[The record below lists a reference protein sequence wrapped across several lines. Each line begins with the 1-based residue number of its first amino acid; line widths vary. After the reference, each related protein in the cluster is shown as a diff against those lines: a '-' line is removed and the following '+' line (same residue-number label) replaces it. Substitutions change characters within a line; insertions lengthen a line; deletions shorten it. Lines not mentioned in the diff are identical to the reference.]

1 MREGKLC
8 ARRGCGRAAAAGA
21 GRARGAMMEPLPIPM
36 GVKAVD
42 VMFERLEQASGGPD
56 GGSGQRNCSTTKSS
70 HDALLK
76 IP

>member
-1 MREGKLC
+1 
-8 ARRGCGRAAAAGA
+8 
-21 GRARGAMMEPLPIPM
+21 MEPLPIPM

-42 VMFERLEQASGGPD
+42 VMFERLEQASRGPD

-76 IP
+76 IPR